1 MAVNRQHQVATREKE
16 RLLRK
21 PFSTEMLPRHRQ
33 LIEDALE
40 IEQEEARAAGAL
52 GYMASH
58 AGASHLAPHR
68 PEATG
73 RHALQP

>member
-1 MAVNRQHQVATREKE
+1 MTNLSKNGVRQTAPSVDEKE

-40 IEQEEARAAGAL
+40 IEQEEARA
-52 GYMASH
+52 
-58 AGASHLAPHR
+58 
-68 PEATG
+68 G
-73 RHALQP
+73 RGLV